1 MLRIDT
7 QDLPTPPHHPADHG
21 DAPSTWELTRACATG
36 DRNAFHHLFLRYQ
49 HRVYSIALHYTS
61 NPTLAMDI
69 SQDVFV
75 KLFSA
80 IGSYR
85 GDSPFESWLFRIVA
99 NCCHDAHRRQRPT
112 IPLEQLPAAAESAPA
127 DRHASDSAQA
137 VREQVARLP
146 EELRMT
152 VVLRYTEGLSYEE
165 IATILACPAGTVA
178 SRLNRA
184 HRELAKHLAYLQGRE
199 LP

>member
-1 MLRIDT
+1 MLHIAS
-7 QDLPTPPHHPADHG
+7 QGSPAPPSQPAG
-21 DAPSTWELTRACATG
+21 ADAPSTCEIARACATG
-36 DRNAFHHLFLRYQ
+36 DRQAFHHLFLRYQ

-61 NPTLAMDI
+61 NPALAMDI
-69 SQDVFV
+69 SQEVFV

-85 GDSPFESWLFRIVA
+85 GESPFENWLFRIVA
-99 NCCHDAHRRQRPT
+99 NCCHDVHRRLRPT
-112 IPLEQLPAAAESAPA
+112 IPLEQLPAGADTAP
-127 DRHASDSAQA
+127 SDPHTSDTARA

-152 VVLRYTEGLSYEE
+152 VVLRYTEGLSYDE
-165 IATILACPAGTVA
+165 IATILACPPGTVA

-199 LP
+199 LA